1 MTHCASAVSNSIYTQ
16 GLNDKFTFRQGIC
29 NFLVLLHLM
38 SSELN
43 EMVHVG
49 IQEAPVVEL

>member
-1 MTHCASAVSNSIYTQ
+1 
-16 GLNDKFTFRQGIC
+16 
-29 NFLVLLHLM
+29 M

>member
-1 MTHCASAVSNSIYTQ
+1 M
-16 GLNDKFTFRQGIC
+16 C
-29 NFLVLLHLM
+29 NFLVLFLHLM